1 MRRFPF
7 AHLGLRI
14 GATAALLVALVV
26 NLVGAPLAAGAPQ
39 AGKVYR
45 IGFLSVRSGPTD
57 TSQAFLQGLRD
68 LGYLEGRH
76 FVMEYRWAA
85 GKSERLPALAADL
98 VQAKVDLIVTA
109 GTPATM
115 AAKEATGTIPII
127 FGSAGSPEEK
137 KLVASLAQPGG
148 NVTGLALH
156 VASTKHLQV
165 LKEAVPELSRVGL
178 LYDPATT
185 APEKY
190 RRSFLAGLE
199 TDARALGLRVQPIP
213 LSNPVEV
220 ERGFSEVRRSG
231 VQGLLVDNASPILL
245 VRERVCAL
253 AKQQQL
259 PTIGQGREF
268 ADAGCL
274 MSYGEIL
281 VDMYRRAAA
290 YVDKILK
297 GAKPADLPVEQP
309 TKFELV
315 VNLKTAK
322 ALGLVIPRSV
332 LIRADEVIR

>member
-1 MRRFPF
+1 MWPTVMLV
-7 AHLGLRI
+7 AALMLGLV
-14 GATAALLVALVV
+14 AVAL
-26 NLVGAPLAAGAPQ
+26 PAGAQP

-45 IGFLSVRSGPTD
+45 IGFLSARSGPTD

-68 LGYLEGRH
+68 LGYIEGRH
-76 FVMEYRWAA
+76 FLMEYRWAA
-85 GKSERLPALAADL
+85 GKSERLPALAGDL
-98 VQAKVDLIVTA
+98 VRAKVDLIVTA

-115 AAKEATGTIPII
+115 AAKEATSTIPIV

-137 KLVASLAQPGG
+137 KLVASLPQPGG

-165 LKEAVPELSRVGL
+165 LKDAVPGLSRVGL

-185 APEKY
+185 APEEY

-199 TDARALGLRVQPIP
+199 SDARALGLRVQPIA
-213 LSNPVEV
+213 LSNPREV
-220 ERGFSEVRRSG
+220 ERSFSEVRRSS

-245 VRERVCAL
+245 VRERVCML
-253 AKQQQL
+253 ATQQNL
-259 PTIGQGREF
+259 PSVGQGREF

-290 YVDKILK
+290 YVDKILR

-315 VNLKTAK
+315 INMKAAK
-322 ALGLVIPRSV
+322 ALGLTIPQSI
-332 LIRADEVIR
+332 LIQATELIQ

>member
-1 MRRFPF
+1 
-7 AHLGLRI
+7 
-14 GATAALLVALVV
+14 
-26 NLVGAPLAAGAPQ
+26 
-39 AGKVYR
+39 
-45 IGFLSVRSGPTD
+45 
-57 TSQAFLQGLRD
+57 
-68 LGYLEGRH
+68 
-76 FVMEYRWAA
+76 
-85 GKSERLPALAADL
+85 
-98 VQAKVDLIVTA
+98 
-109 GTPATM
+109 M
-115 AAKEATGTIPII
+115 AAKEATSTIPIV

-137 KLVASLAQPGG
+137 KLVASLPQPGG

-165 LKEAVPELSRVGL
+165 LKDAVPGLSRVGL

-185 APEKY
+185 APEEY

-199 TDARALGLRVQPIP
+199 SDARALGLRVQPIA
-213 LSNPVEV
+213 LSNPREV
-220 ERGFSEVRRSG
+220 ERSFSEVRRSS

-245 VRERVCAL
+245 VRERVCML
-253 AKQQQL
+253 ATQQNL
-259 PTIGQGREF
+259 PSVGQGREF

-290 YVDKILK
+290 YVDKILR

-315 VNLKTAK
+315 INHKTAK
-322 ALGLVIPRSV
+322 ALGLTIPQSV

>member
-1 MRRFPF
+1 VRQLRI
-7 AHLGLRI
+7 AEGGLRI
-14 GATAALLVALVV
+14 GLTPLSATLVALSLLVAP
-26 NLVGAPLAAGAPQ
+26 GAGAQQ

-45 IGFLSVRSGPTD
+45 IGYLSVRSGPSD
-57 TSQAFLQGLRD
+57 TSEAFLQGLQE
-68 LGYLEGRH
+68 LGYIEGRH

-98 VQAKVDLIVTA
+98 LRTKVDLIVTA

-115 AAKEATGTIPII
+115 AAMDATSTIPIV

-165 LKEAVPELSRVGL
+165 LKEAVPDLSRVGL

-185 APEKY
+185 APERY
-190 RRSFLAGLE
+190 RRTFLAGLE
-199 TDARALGLRVQPIP
+199 TDARALGLRTQPIP
-213 LSNPVEV
+213 LSNPGQV
-220 ERGFSEVRRSG
+220 ERSFSEVRRSG

-245 VRERVCAL
+245 VRERVCML
-253 AKQQQL
+253 ATQQNL
-259 PTIGQGREF
+259 PTVGQGREF

-290 YVDKILK
+290 FVDKILR
-297 GAKPADLPVEQP
+297 GVKPADLPVEQP

-322 ALGLVIPRSV
+322 ALRLTIPQSV